1 MTPGPVV
8 AGIDVGNATTEVVLV
23 DAATRPLAADRAPTR
38 GVKGSAR
45 AAEAAARLAAR
56 LARRHGLQIAVA
68 VTTGQQPV
76 RTTLGTVTVP
86 APDTAPLVLLAAG
99 SRTPGRPG
107 TGCGV
112 PVPLDA
118 APAPG
123 PDAVLVA
130 PAGLPYDRCA
140 ELVARWLREP
150 GAARVTAVALAA
162 DEGVLVARRVPDL
175 PPGVPVVDGVDAVT
189 ALALPRLAV
198 EVAPPGESVRH
209 LADPL
214 RLVSLFALPGTAR
227 AGARAL
233 AGALADSPNAVV
245 GLDPARRPPPE
256 AAHSSPQPSSP
267 SAGGLDRWQV
277 DLVAVGAA
285 VEARTAAGRSRAVV
299 SAELAAAD
307 PSPPGPPISDA
318 RPGAASP
325 EEVIGAV
332 LGVPVHRVGTEAL
345 AARAGALTTPGTQPD
360 AVVIDLGGGTLDG
373 IDAGGR
379 TVVAAGGGDL
389 VTAAVAAALDV
400 SRGAAEWVK
409 RGPAQRLEGPHVLLG
424 EDGGRRFTERP
435 APGDAV
441 GSLVVAGPA
450 GWLPFARDLAP
461 AEWRALRLRLKR
473 AALGD
478 NLERV
483 VAALAGEVAGR
494 DVVLVGGVAG
504 DPEILRVLDRA
515 LAGATVGRA
524 DVAAAL
530 SPAPALGHRWAVA
543 YGLTLL
549 HPPPP

>member
-1 MTPGPVV
+1 V
-8 AGIDVGNATTEVVLV
+8 
-23 DAATRPLAADRAPTR
+23 
-38 GVKGSAR
+38 
-45 AAEAAARLAAR
+45 
-56 LARRHGLQIAVA
+56 
-68 VTTGQQPV
+68 
-76 RTTLGTVTVP
+76 
-86 APDTAPLVLLAAG
+86 
-99 SRTPGRPG
+99 
-107 TGCGV
+107 
-112 PVPLDA
+112 
-118 APAPG
+118 
-123 PDAVLVA
+123 
-130 PAGLPYDRCA
+130 
-140 ELVARWLREP
+140 
-150 GAARVTAVALAA
+150 
-162 DEGVLVARRVPDL
+162 
-175 PPGVPVVDGVDAVT
+175 
-189 ALALPRLAV
+189 
-198 EVAPPGESVRH
+198 
-209 LADPL
+209 
-214 RLVSLFALPGTAR
+214 
-227 AGARAL
+227 
-233 AGALADSPNAVV
+233 
-245 GLDPARRPPPE
+245 
-256 AAHSSPQPSSP
+256 
-267 SAGGLDRWQV
+267 GGLDRWEV

-299 SAELAAAD
+299 SAELAPAD
-307 PSPPGPPISDA
+307 PPS
-318 RPGAASP
+318 PGASPGGPSPGGPSPGGPSP

-360 AVVIDLGGGTLDG
+360 AVVLDLGGGTLDG
-373 IDAGGR
+373 IDADGR